1 MVDRLEFR
9 AIQEP
14 LRTIPDLQEYYQ
26 TKDISVDVENR
37 VVDCQDLYYKQTF
50 SLPFDYLVLSCSSKT
65 NTFNTPGV
73 EFNEVQDVFFL
84 KYLHHVRSIRNHTS
98 DRVI

>member
-14 LRTIPDLQEYYQ
+14 LRTIPDL
-26 TKDISVDVENR
+26 KR

-50 SLPFDYLVLSCSSKT
+50 SLPFDYLVLACSSKT